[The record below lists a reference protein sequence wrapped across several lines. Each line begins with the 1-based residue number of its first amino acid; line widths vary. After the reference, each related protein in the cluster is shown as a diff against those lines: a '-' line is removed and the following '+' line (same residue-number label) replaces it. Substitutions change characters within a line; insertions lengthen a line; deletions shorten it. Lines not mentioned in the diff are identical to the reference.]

1 MVLRRNIYKGVYL
14 QRGSGFGTVLS
25 GLFRFLVPFLKK
37 GTKAALK
44 SAPVQRALS
53 SAKKS
58 AVSAAG
64 NAALNMV
71 SGKNPIPQA
80 KQNLQT
86 AKQDIA
92 KALLVQPTPKSSP
105 KTTKRAKPRNNTIR
119 KKRVKLT
126 R

>member
-37 GTKAALK
+37 GTTAALK
-44 SAPVQRALS
+44 SAPVRRAIT

-64 NAALNMV
+64 NAAMNVV
-71 SGKNPIPQA
+71 SGKNPLPQA

-86 AKQDIA
+86 AKEDIA
-92 KALLVQPTPKSSP
+92 KALLVKPTLPP
-105 KTTKRAKPRNNTIR
+105 KTRKRGKAQSNKNR
-119 KKRVKLT
+119 KKRTKNNSLI
-126 R
+126 